1 MLETKKKFDYK
12 WIILALCFMMVFVT
26 LGFCSSNKSLYL
38 GKITETLDIERSAF
52 SINDS
57 CRFISQA
64 IINLFFGAIF
74 HKLGAKKMI
83 AVGFTFLI
91 LSMLTYANADAIY
104 TFIYQTVYHQ
114 KPAFE
119 SIKNS
124 VYIFY
129 AGGIMLGIGLSLTS
143 TTVASSLV
151 RRWFTKN
158 IGTYTS
164 IVFAANG
171 LGGALAAQ
179 IVSPMINS
187 GPYGYKRA
195 YSFVA
200 VLLVAIGIL
209 LVVFLKEQPKD
220 APVVAIS
227 TKKKAR
233 GVSWIGMDSKT
244 ALRQPFFYITA
255 AVVLLTGFS
264 LQGINGIWSTHM
276 EDVGISDTFTKNL
289 ATFYSI
295 FLTFT
300 KLIVGALY
308 DRKGLRRV
316 MLICQGAG
324 VIAFIALAITADTL
338 IGKTAAVSF
347 AILYALA
354 LPLETLVVPLIANDL
369 FGSAAYDKLLGI
381 LLAMN
386 YSGYAMGGPVVN
398 LFYQHFGDY
407 KQILTILSILTVILL
422 VSFQFVISAAN
433 RKKAQ
438 ILAEANSQPE
448 KL

>member
-1 MLETKKKFDYK
+1 
-12 WIILALCFMMVFVT
+12 MMVFVS

-38 GKITETLDIERSAF
+38 GKITETLGIDRPAF
-52 SINDS
+52 SVNDS
-57 CRFISQA
+57 LRFISQA
-64 IINLFFGAIF
+64 IINLFFGAML

-91 LSMLTYANADAIY
+91 ASMLIYANADGIY
-104 TFIYQTVYHQ
+104 TFIYRKLYHQ
-114 KPAFE
+114 DPVFE
-119 SIKNS
+119 NIKNC
-124 VYIFY
+124 VFVFY
-129 AGGIMLGIGLSLTS
+129 AGGVFLGIGLSLTS

-187 GPYGYKRA
+187 GPYGYKKA

-200 VLLVAIGIL
+200 VLLLVIGIL
-209 LVVFLKEQPKD
+209 IVIFLRERPKD
-220 APVVAIS
+220 APVVAVS

-233 GVSWIGMDSKT
+233 GATWVGIDSKA

-295 FLTFT
+295 FLTVT
-300 KLIVGALY
+300 KLVVGALY
-308 DRKGLRRV
+308 DRKGLRNV
-316 MLICQGAG
+316 MIICQSAGA
-324 VIAFIALAITADTL
+324 VAFIALAITSNTVF
-338 IGKTAAVSF
+338 GKTAAVGF

-354 LPLETLVVPLIANDL
+354 LPLETLVIPLIANEL

-386 YSGYAMGGPVVN
+386 YSGYALGGPAVN
-398 LFYQHFGDY
+398 LFFQHFGDY
-407 KQILTILSILTVILL
+407 KQILTILAVLTVILL

-433 RKKAQ
+433 RKKKE
-438 ILAEANSQPE
+438 ILAAAEETAQ
-448 KL
+448 

>member
-1 MLETKKKFDYK
+1 
-12 WIILALCFMMVFVT
+12 MMVFVT

-38 GKITETLDIERSAF
+38 GKITETLGIARPAF

-64 IINLFFGAIF
+64 IMNLFFGAIL

-83 AVGFTFLI
+83 AIGFSFLI
-91 LSMLTYANADAIY
+91 LSMLTYANADVIY
-104 TFIYQTVYHQ
+104 TFIYRTVCHRE
-114 KPAFE
+114 PAPE

-129 AGGIMLGIGLSLTS
+129 VGGILLGLGLSLTA
-143 TTVASSLV
+143 TTIASSLV
-151 RRWFTKN
+151 RRWFTKS

-187 GPYGYKRA
+187 GPYGYKKA

-200 VLLVAIGIL
+200 VLLLVIGIL
-209 LVVFLKEQPKD
+209 LVIFLKERPKD
-220 APVVAIS
+220 APVVAVS

-233 GVSWIGMDSKT
+233 GATWVGIDSKT
-244 ALRQPFFYITA
+244 AMRQPFFYITA

-295 FLTFT
+295 FLTVT
-300 KLIVGALY
+300 KLVVGALY
-308 DRKGLRRV
+308 DRKGLRNV
-316 MLICQGAG
+316 MILCQGAG
-324 VIAFIALAITADTL
+324 IIAFIALAITSNTV

-433 RKKAQ
+433 RKKKE
-438 ILAEANSQPE
+438 ILAATEETAQ
-448 KL
+448 